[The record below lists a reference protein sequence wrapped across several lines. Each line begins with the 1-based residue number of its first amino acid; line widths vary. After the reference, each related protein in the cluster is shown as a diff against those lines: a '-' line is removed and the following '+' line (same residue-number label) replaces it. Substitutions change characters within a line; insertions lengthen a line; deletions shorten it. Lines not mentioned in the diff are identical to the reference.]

1 MLTKIRIQET
11 MPDSN
16 IKLHPFLK
24 KVISSY
30 FIKNSIYFTNGK
42 YVINDKSKYTYMEKD
57 NKIVLLNKLNKIPI
71 DFCNYKIWKTINV
84 FDQNNYSIANK
95 IRRYVIFILNNQI
108 NHINRQICLYGIGG
122 EFYGYFISLKKYTK
136 YIGYSNNLD
145 ILNCARFN
153 FNIYNII
160 NKAEI
165 KLLDYNSKKLNKCI
179 VIPNKDYMND
189 IIINLSVITY
199 PIISNLINYEYNNI
213 IIINCKSKNISR
225 IRLLLSKY
233 KLISVT
239 YFENINIF
247 HLSMK
252 DI

>member
-16 IKLHPFLK
+16 IKLHPLLK
-24 KVISSY
+24 KVINSY
-30 FIKNSIYFTNGK
+30 FIKHSIYFTNGK
-42 YVINDKSKYTYMEKD
+42 YVINDKSNYTYMVKD
-57 NKIVLLNKLNKIPI
+57 NEIVLLNKLSKIPI
-71 DFCNYKIWKTINV
+71 NFCNLKIWKSINV

-108 NHINRQICLYGIGG
+108 NNINCQKLLYGIGG

-136 YIGYSNNLD
+136 YIGYSNNSD
-145 ILNCARFN
+145 ILTCARFN
-153 FNIYNII
+153 FNIYNITH
-160 NKAEI
+160 KADI
-165 KLLDYNSKKLNKCI
+165 KLLDYNSKELDI

-225 IRLLLSKY
+225 IKLLLSKY
-233 KLISVT
+233 KLMSVY

-247 HLSMK
+247 HLSIK
-252 DI
+252 HI